1 MTETLFMLWPVVSLV
16 AGVLVVRLAGSITG
30 GLEFDSWG
38 AAFGAV
44 LVASVVWW
52 VAGSTVAGFFPTP
65 APGEADLNTLITHGL
80 TSAAVQLV
88 LNIVS
93 LALADVVISGM
104 HIRGVLGLVMAAFAL
119 TAINF
124 AFIYLP
130 LIQATMLS

>member
-16 AGVLVVRLAGSITG
+16 AGVLIVRLAGSITG
-30 GLEFDSWG
+30 GLKFDSWG

-52 VAGSTVAGFFPTP
+52 VAGSAVAGFLSTP
-65 APGEADLNTLITHGL
+65 QAGETDLNTLITQNL
-80 TSAAVQLV
+80 TNAAVQCV
-88 LNIVS
+88 FNIVS

-104 HIRGVLGLVMAAFAL
+104 HIKGVLGLLLAALAL
-119 TAINF
+119 TAMNL

-130 LIQATMLS
+130 LILATMST